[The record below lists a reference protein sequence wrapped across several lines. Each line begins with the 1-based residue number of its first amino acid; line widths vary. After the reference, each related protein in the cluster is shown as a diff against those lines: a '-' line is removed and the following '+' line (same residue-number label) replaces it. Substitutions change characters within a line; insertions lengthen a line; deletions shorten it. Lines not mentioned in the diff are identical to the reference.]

1 MCFCALIESDILEP
15 KESVIILSLSF
26 AIRSARRNRVSPP
39 PEGNLMQPWCQPA
52 ATQGKIEIYKSS
64 GFALC
69 VTTDV

>member
-1 MCFCALIESDILEP
+1 MCFCALTESDISEP

-39 PEGNLMQPWCQPA
+39 PEGNLMQPA